1 MAQEI
6 APAAFERELGKF
18 RVVRRADFTGES
30 LRRLSPEEA
39 RKWRVEQAEARDKE
53 ERAAAKKEAQRRTRG
68 ADGAQSGGFYGR
80 LAAELEA
87 AGYDN
92 VQEVL
97 KEFKKVSCLCRPA
110 AARGPLTPRR
120 SPACYADLRGASV
133 RLQPRRVGTGAGG
146 HRGALSALSLARRPA
161 APRIAC
167 AAAAERRARELGAP
181 RVPRAAAVCSSSSV

>member
-1 MAQEI
+1 MSPPPPQEGAGAKRVAAPGEMAQEI

-18 RVVRRADFTGES
+18 RVVRRADFTGEA

-110 AARGPLTPRR
+110 
-120 SPACYADLRGASV
+120 
-133 RLQPRRVGTGAGG
+133 
-146 HRGALSALSLARRPA
+146 
-161 APRIAC
+161 
-167 AAAAERRARELGAP
+167 RRARPTNPAPLRLLRAQTYEERLFGYNLEELEQVLAGIEE
-181 RVPRAAAVCSSSSV
+181 R